1 MAEFIPGQRWINDAQ
16 LHMGLGTVLGTD
28 LRTVTVLFMATGET
42 FVYAKESVPLTRVR
56 FAPGDHIVTL
66 EGVSME
72 VEGVAEREALI
83 IYSARDA
90 NGRLHEVE
98 ESRLDNQ
105 IQLNRPTER
114 LFNGLVDRD
123 PWFELRYQ
131 TRLLST
137 AMATDPLRGL
147 IGGRISLIPHQLYI
161 ANEVSNR
168 HAPRVL
174 LADEVGL
181 GKTIEAGMVIHHQL
195 VTERVGRV
203 LIVVPE
209 SLVHQWLVEMLR
221 RFNLHFRIFD
231 AERIESLTAGGE
243 SGDGED
249 AGDTLAQNPFHSVQ
263 LALCSLEFLCSD
275 PKTYRQC
282 CAAGWDM
289 LVMDEAH
296 HLEWS
301 EDDPGFEYQLMEN
314 LARGIPGILL
324 LTATPEQL
332 GRSSHFA
339 RLRLLDPHRF
349 PDFGQFLAD
358 EEDYGPVA
366 NAVDAILTA
375 AGGVGAGALEEVRRR
390 LGAEFADDIERIG
403 KSSTDPDTLREARD
417 RVLGALVDRHG
428 TGRVLFRNTRS
439 AVHGFPGREVHHYPL
454 PLPDAYAEAFIQIA
468 GSELSEMQLL
478 LCPELLYQAITESP
492 DWTGVDPRVE
502 ALADILQKHRREK
515 ILVIAASADTALD
528 LAEWLRVAKG
538 IGAAVFH
545 EGMSLLERDRAAA
558 WFADRETNTGAHVL
572 ICSEIGSEGRNFQF
586 AHHLVLFDLPL
597 NPDLLEQRIG
607 RLDRIGQTR
616 TIHLH
621 VMFMQDTAQEVMYH
635 WYHEGLNAFAR
646 TCPVGHAVF
655 ARMREE
661 ITRVLH
667 DPARRYQDLV
677 AESAA
682 HYRELSEALQQG
694 RDRLLEYNSC
704 RPGVAEHLCRLS
716 LSHDR
721 NSTLKDYMETVFDC
735 FGVDHEFHSEGCYAI
750 NPGAHTTLPLPTLPD
765 EGMTVTYER
774 ATALSFEDVNYLT
787 WDHPLVT
794 DAMDMILGGELGN
807 TSVIA
812 VPLEGVEP
820 GVILLEAIFVLES
833 ASSET
838 LRSNRYLPPTTIRT
852 LIDQHGKR
860 HDHLPSHRTLESPG
874 RQLRPEL
881 VRKLLSTR
889 HKLLR
894 KMVAASERLAGQ
906 LAPELLARAVE
917 NGRAVLSREIE
928 RLEALAS
935 VNPNVRQEEIDHL
948 HSQLADLTDRLE
960 SSSLR
965 FDALRVIVAT

>member
-28 LRTVTVLFMATGET
+28 QRTVTVLFMATGET

-56 FAPGDHIVTL
+56 FAPGDHIVTQ
-66 EGVSME
+66 EGISME
-72 VEGVAEREALI
+72 VEDVAEKRAII

-90 NGRLHEVE
+90 QGQLHEVE

-147 IGGRISLIPHQLYI
+147 IGGRVSLIPHQLYI
-161 ANEVSNR
+161 ANEVANR
-168 HAPRVL
+168 HAPRVM

-181 GKTIEAGMVIHHQL
+181 GKTIEAGMIIHHQL
-195 VTERVGRV
+195 VTERVRRV

-231 AERIESLTAGGE
+231 AERMESLTAGGE
-243 SGDGED
+243 AGNGERVDG
-249 AGDTLAQNPFHSVQ
+249 AGGQNPFESVQ
-263 LALCSLEFLCSD
+263 LALCSLEFLCTD
-275 PKTYRQC
+275 PGTYRQC

-289 LVMDEAH
+289 LVVDEAH

-301 EDDPGFEYQLMEN
+301 EDDPGFEYRLIEN
-314 LARGIPGILL
+314 LARDIPGILL

-349 PDFGQFLAD
+349 PDYRRFLA
-358 EEDYGPVA
+358 EEADYEPVA
-366 NAVDAILTA
+366 DAVEAILSRDGGISA
-375 AGGVGAGALEEVRRR
+375 AALEEVHGR
-390 LGAEFADDIERIG
+390 LGGEFAEDIECMG
-403 KSSTDPDTLREARD
+403 KSSADPEKRREARE

-454 PLPDAYAEAFIQIA
+454 PLPDAYAEAFVQIT
-468 GSELSEMQLL
+468 GGVLSEMQLL

-502 ALADILQKHRREK
+502 ALADILQRHRREK
-515 ILVIAASADTALD
+515 VLVIAASADTALD

-545 EGMSLLERDRAAA
+545 EGMSLLERDRVAA
-558 WFADRETNTGAHVL
+558 WFGDRETGSGARVL

-586 AHHLVLFDLPL
+586 VQHLVLFDLPL

-621 VMFMQDTAQEVMYH
+621 VMYMQDTAQEVMYH
-635 WYHEGLNAFAR
+635 WYQEGLNAFAR

-655 ARMREE
+655 ARVREE

-667 DPARRYQDLV
+667 DPARRYQGLV

-682 HYRELSEALQQG
+682 QYRELTAALQKG

-704 RPGVAEHLCRLS
+704 RPGAAEHLCQLS
-716 LSHDR
+716 RSHDR
-721 NSTLKDYMETVFDC
+721 NSTLQGYMETVFDC
-735 FGVDHEFHSEGCYAI
+735 IGVDHEIHSEDCYAI
-750 NPGAHTTLPLPTLPD
+750 NPGAHMTLPLPALPD
-765 EGMTVTYER
+765 EGMTVTYDR
-774 ATALSFEDVNYLT
+774 ATALGFEDVNYLT

-794 DAMDMILGGELGN
+794 GAMDVILGGELGN

-812 VPLEGVEP
+812 VPVEGVEP
-820 GVILLEAIFVLES
+820 GVILLESIFVLES

-838 LRSNRYLPPTTIRT
+838 LRSSQYLPPTAIRT
-852 LIDQHGKR
+852 LIDQHGRR
-860 HDHLPSHRTLESPG
+860 HDRLPSHRTLDSPG
-874 RQLRPEL
+874 KKLRPEL
-881 VRKLLSTR
+881 VRKILSTR

-894 KMVAASERLAGQ
+894 KMVAASEKLARR

-917 NGRAVLSREIE
+917 NGRAVLSLEIG
-928 RLEALAS
+928 RLEALAC

-948 HSQLADLTDRLE
+948 HRQLSDLTERLE